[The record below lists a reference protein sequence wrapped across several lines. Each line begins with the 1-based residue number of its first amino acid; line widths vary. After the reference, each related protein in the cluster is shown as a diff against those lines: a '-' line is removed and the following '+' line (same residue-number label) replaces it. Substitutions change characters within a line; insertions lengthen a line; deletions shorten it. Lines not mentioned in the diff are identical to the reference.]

1 MSRAVL
7 HLSYFENLVAGAVRV
22 KQTADVRPI
31 ALICF
36 DAYQRGEQVS
46 AWHASAQ
53 FYGYPE
59 RCNCVPCTAKRK
71 AA

>member
-1 MSRAVL
+1 MKNPAVNQA
-7 HLSYFENLVAGAVRV
+7 YWEKLVAGAVRV
-22 KQTADVRPI
+22 KQPTDIPGI
-31 ALICF
+31 ASLCA
-36 DAYQRGEQVS
+36 DAYERGEPIG

-59 RCNCVPCTAKRK
+59 RCNCVPCTNKRR